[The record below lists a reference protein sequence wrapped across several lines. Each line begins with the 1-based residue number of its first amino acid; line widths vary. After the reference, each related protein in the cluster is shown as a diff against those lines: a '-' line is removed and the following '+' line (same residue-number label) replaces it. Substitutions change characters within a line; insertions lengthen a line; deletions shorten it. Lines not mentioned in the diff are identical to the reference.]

1 VFANKNL
8 ELTIYKNFLGDIIM
22 ITALRTAATGMHAQQ
37 TNVDVISNNLANVNT
52 TGFKGS
58 RVSFNDLVYQNNAVA
73 GAESSSAGTELPT
86 GAQVGLGVRVNSVYK
101 VHTQGDMIGTKSPF
115 DIAIQG
121 DGFFKISMPSGETAY
136 TRDGSFQ
143 LDSNGNFV
151 NSLGY
156 PLDPTIS
163 VPDGTTDLTISSTGI
178 VNAKVNGS
186 STNLGQITLAS
197 FTNPAGLEAM
207 GDNLFTETN
216 ASGSATDGTPA
227 DSGYG
232 SLLQSFLEGSNVDSV
247 TAVTDLITAQRA
259 YELNSKVITT
269 ADQMMEKVSQL

>member
-1 VFANKNL
+1 
-8 ELTIYKNFLGDIIM
+8 M

-52 TGFKGS
+52 TGFKSS
-58 RVSFNDLVYQNNAVA
+58 RVSFNDLVYQNQAVA
-73 GAESSSAGTELPT
+73 GAESSSSGTVLPT

-101 VHTQGDMIGTKSPF
+101 IHTQGNMLNTSSPF
-115 DIAIQG
+115 DMAIQG
-121 DGFFKISMPSGETAY
+121 EGFFQINTPSGETAY

-156 PLDPTIS
+156 QLTPTIA
-163 VPDGTTDLTISSTGI
+163 VPQGATDLNISNTGI
-178 VNAKVNGS
+178 VTAKVNGV
-186 STNLGQITLAS
+186 STNIGQITIAS
-197 FTNPAGLEAM
+197 FTNPAGLEAK
-207 GDNLFTETN
+207 GDNLFLETD
-216 ASGSATDGTPA
+216 ASGPSTIGNPA

-232 SLLQSFLEGSNVDSV
+232 TILQGFLEASNVDSV
-247 TAVTDLITAQRA
+247 SSVTDLITAQRA

-269 ADQMMEKVSQL
+269 ADQMMERVSQL